1 MKQLKLLMKTILCQ
15 LIILHE
21 QDVILRLGT
30 DDGRWVRRENTV
42 AGSIGRYN
50 IGVSYN
56 KFIFYF
62 LYVSLKPQYL
72 YYLYSVGVMATK
84 KLLYNYE
91 FMNEGI
97 VWINR
102 KSCNKII
109 SYNIWLSKTIPPKIE
124 HPSTRLERVTPLMR
138 EWKL

>member
-1 MKQLKLLMKTILCQ
+1 M
-15 LIILHE
+15 
-21 QDVILRLGT
+21 
-30 DDGRWVRRENTV
+30 

-97 VWINR
+97 V
-102 KSCNKII
+102 
-109 SYNIWLSKTIPPKIE
+109 
-124 HPSTRLERVTPLMR
+124 
-138 EWKL
+138 